1 MENQEAINSLRFLEG
16 YLYRSVRAMDREVV
30 TDALLAVRAALNGV
44 VIK

>member
-30 TDALLAVRAALNGV
+30 EEALTTVQIYLTE
-44 VIK
+44 